1 MYFSCRF
8 EQEILTPHSASD
20 LPRVIIGSSTYNQV
34 SAQLKKLREATGS
47 SFGSIEERERKAL
60 EVSAQLKLLRA
71 QTELVA
77 ETELSDTE
85 GQGSIFYVL
94 HSTSLFILLTL
105 FILSDGFS
113 HTLLIQEGLICP
125 FCILR
130 GHSLEFLNFDIF
142 LSLKIVFCRLYKV
155 QKS

>member
-1 MYFSCRF
+1 MNEPDFINNFSCRF

-105 FILSDGFS
+105 SFCLMDFPIHIDTRRIDLSILYFKGSQVEFS
-113 HTLLIQEGLICP
+113 K
-125 FCILR
+125 F
-130 GHSLEFLNFDIF
+130 
-142 LSLKIVFCRLYKV
+142 
-155 QKS
+155 

>member
-1 MYFSCRF
+1 MAILYRFSQVLLYSCRF

-85 GQGSIFYVL
+85 GQGSIFLCATL
-94 HSTSLFILLTL
+94 HLHTCKCICDLVVFTRIDGTS
-105 FILSDGFS
+105 
-113 HTLLIQEGLICP
+113 
-125 FCILR
+125 
-130 GHSLEFLNFDIF
+130 
-142 LSLKIVFCRLYKV
+142 
-155 QKS
+155 